1 MVFDTLFIYKN
12 PPSCRCKT
20 AFRRGDERKG
30 ERKMQKLCFI
40 LFGVIITTTATAA
53 NLCVRNDTMVVA
65 MNPMVGGNSYSSTPK
80 AAGGEWTVVF
90 SYGTIRGI
98 SGCTSSASGGTG
110 SIAPATIADKISIK
124 NSDACYCQ
132 MLSPT
137 KSQWVYTGY
146 NMSTACESCPGKCGD
161 YVQRN
166 LAMRSGLFRSANQLD

>member
-1 MVFDTLFIYKN
+1 
-12 PPSCRCKT
+12 
-20 AFRRGDERKG
+20 
-30 ERKMQKLCFI
+30 MQKLCFV

-98 SGCTSSASGGTG
+98 SGCTSSASGGIG
-110 SIAPATIADKISIK
+110 SIAPATIADTISIK
-124 NSDACYCQ
+124 SGSGACYCQ

-146 NMSTACESCPGKCGD
+146 NQSSGCESCPGRCGE
-161 YVQRN
+161 YVKGN
-166 LAMRSGLFRSANQLD
+166 ITMRSGLFRSANQLD